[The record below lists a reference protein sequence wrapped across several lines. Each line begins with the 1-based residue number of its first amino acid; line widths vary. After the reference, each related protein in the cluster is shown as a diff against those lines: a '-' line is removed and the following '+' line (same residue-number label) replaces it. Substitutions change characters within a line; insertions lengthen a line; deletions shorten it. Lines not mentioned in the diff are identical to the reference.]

1 MRLILSQNHLH
12 ASLLVSFIL
21 VFLEESFILVGGPK
35 FRPRCV
41 EGFASAK
48 RCFAAHVPACAPD
61 EVPLQ
66 HMLHGM
72 FPIFLFS
79 FLFFLFF
86 LLFLFPISQIKIN
99 HHVMASCV
107 SDLAEIFLLQW
118 NNFSPMVRL
127 DPIERLLIFVL
138 MEQFV
143 SFVPMLSLNPIE
155 QILIF
160 VPMKQFVLMEKL
172 VQLDATNSKVCSI
185 VTIFILF
192 QWKTFVLIY
201 DSTKSFS
208 FNYIFFKI
216 IIFVYPVLS
225 NDSLMFPHDPIY
237 SI

>member
-1 MRLILSQNHLH
+1 MC
-12 ASLLVSFIL
+12 
-21 VFLEESFILVGGPK
+21 
-35 FRPRCV
+35 FRSSR
-41 EGFASAK
+41 
-48 RCFAAHVPACAPD
+48 
-61 EVPLQ
+61 
-66 HMLHGM
+66 
-72 FPIFLFS
+72 
-79 FLFFLFF
+79 
-86 LLFLFPISQIKIN
+86 
-99 HHVMASCV
+99 
-107 SDLAEIFLLQW
+107 IFLLQW

-127 DPIERLLIFVL
+127 DPIEQMLIFVL

-208 FNYIFFKI
+208 FNYIFFQNNNI
-216 IIFVYPVLS
+216 CLPC
-225 NDSLMFPHDPIY
+225 SL
-237 SI
+237 